1 MLSENATQE
10 KSTARCRV
18 EAAAW
23 RVHLAETGQA
33 SIPAFE
39 AWLAADARHRAS
51 WEEVQRSWRRVDE
64 VQARPELLELRS
76 EVLGRVHAGVRQ
88 RLSPV
93 RTRLLRRVSLSFGCA
108 VVLVVGSLL
117 WLWNRPEVYH
127 TGPSE
132 RLSVVLA
139 DGSRVELDS
148 STDLRVRYSSNAR
161 ELRLARGQA
170 RFLVAH
176 DTQRPFSVTAA
187 SRRIVATGT
196 DFDVD
201 LLGGSLYVTLLEGRV
216 LVLPNELSATHA
228 AAGKLEAGEQLSV
241 SASGETR
248 IGPAN
253 AERVTAWQTQQIIF
267 DDEPLAYAIERI
279 NRYSKD
285 RLELADDAVAALRIS
300 GVFRTGNLAGFVE
313 TLTQYLPVDSERHRD
328 VILLRTR
335 QQPGARPAKG
345 REQASLLHHEDE
357 TRTIVEYARQSS
369 SRECSG
375 HDVLCGRGE
384 HRKFFSR
391 RAAAQ
396 LLEGCRQPPDS
407 PARSEHRVEAPDAHH
422 A

>member
-1 MLSENATQE
+1 MLSEGARPE

-23 RVHLAETGQA
+23 RVHLTETGQA
-33 SIPAFE
+33 SVPAFE
-39 AWLAADARHRAS
+39 AWLAGDARHRAA
-51 WEEVQRSWRRVDE
+51 WDEVQRSWRLLEER
-64 VQARPELLELRS
+64 QASPELLELRS
-76 EVLGRVHAGVRQ
+76 EVLGRVHTAARQ
-88 RLSPV
+88 RLRPS
-93 RTRLLRRVSLSFGCA
+93 RTRLLQRLAFGVGCA
-108 VVLVVGSLL
+108 VVLAVGSLL
-117 WLWNRPEVYH
+117 WVLNRPEVYH
-127 TGPSE
+127 TGMAE

-148 STDLRVRYSSNAR
+148 STDLRVRYSSDAR
-161 ELRLARGQA
+161 ELSLVRGQA

-216 LVLPNELSATHA
+216 LVLPHESSAA
-228 AAGKLEAGEQLSV
+228 RAGVGKLEAGEQLSV

-253 AERVTAWQTQQIIF
+253 TERATAWQSHQIVF
-267 DDEPLAYAIERI
+267 DDEPLMSAIERI

-285 RLELADDAVAALRIS
+285 RLELADGVVAALRIS

-313 TLTQYLPVDSERHRD
+313 TLTQYLPVDAERHRD

-335 QQPGARPAKG
+335 RQNVAPRPRDANGPTIPVAPG
-345 REQASLLHHEDE
+345 
-357 TRTIVEYARQSS
+357 
-369 SRECSG
+369 SG
-375 HDVLCGRGE
+375 
-384 HRKFFSR
+384 
-391 RAAAQ
+391 
-396 LLEGCRQPPDS
+396 
-407 PARSEHRVEAPDAHH
+407 
-422 A
+422 